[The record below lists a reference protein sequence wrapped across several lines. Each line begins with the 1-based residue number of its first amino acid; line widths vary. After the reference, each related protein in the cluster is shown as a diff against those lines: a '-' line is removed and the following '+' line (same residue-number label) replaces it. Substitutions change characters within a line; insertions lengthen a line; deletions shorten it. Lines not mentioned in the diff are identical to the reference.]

1 MGRRESPVTAVV
13 GDLSTR
19 QLVILW
25 GVLAGALILRTV
37 SLDWGLPP
45 TDPITSSSGIRSSY
59 AFDEAPALHALA
71 QTNPAAGDID
81 PRRYVWG
88 TFHLQVVLATLEIAE
103 SIGVFREPWRQSFLE
118 MTPGEFE
125 RVYVVSRL
133 PSAGIDVLTVFLV
146 YLLGRRL
153 AGIAAGLWAGAI
165 YAVAPGAIVHATQLR
180 VDVSATMLVALT
192 CLFALNRER
201 LISLGVVAGL
211 AISAKYSVAPMA
223 LAIVAWRLW
232 HGSSR
237 QDMAAVGL
245 GAATGFLIGE
255 PVILTNGAEV
265 LRQLLGQLSSNVET
279 PEALRISAGLKLLEV
294 LHGLAR
300 FSLTLPAAVFAA
312 LGLYG
317 LGRRRGFEGW
327 LIPIAVAVGWLS
339 ILPLTWPLMRYH
351 LPLVPLCA
359 LAAGLAIA
367 NLRRSEAFGTLALV
381 FALAGSIAQI
391 RYMLA
396 PHTANLA
403 ISMLH
408 KVARPGGEVAR
419 IMPEMPPLPVDLYPM
434 GPNPLLDDLRPAR
447 PEWVILADLPV
458 VNYPQPN
465 LDYLAEHYQRIAVFR
480 SRRLFWWATLGEKYS
495 PHDWKY
501 SHPELTLF
509 RRGDGPATE

>member
-1 MGRRESPVTAVV
+1 MTSAV

-25 GVLAGALILRTV
+25 GVLSGALILRT
-37 SLDWGLPP
+37 LTLGWGLPP

-59 AFDEAPALHALA
+59 AFDEAPVLHSLA

-81 PRRYVWG
+81 PRRYLWG

-103 SIGVFREPWRQSFLE
+103 SVGVFREPWRQSFLE

-125 RVYVVSRL
+125 RVYIVSRL

-153 AGIAAGLWAGAI
+153 AGISAGLWASAI
-165 YAVAPGAIVHATQLR
+165 YAAAPGAIIQATQLR
-180 VDVSATMLVALT
+180 VDVSAAMLIAAT
-192 CLFALNRER
+192 CLLALNPKRVAA
-201 LISLGVVAGL
+201 LGVVEGL
-211 AISAKYSVAPMA
+211 AISAKYSVAPIA
-223 LAIVAWRLW
+223 LAIVGWRLW
-232 HGSSR
+232 HGASR
-237 QDMAAVGL
+237 RDLAAVGIGSL
-245 GAATGFLIGE
+245 AGFLIGE
-255 PVILTNGAEV
+255 PVIVTNGVEV
-265 LRQLLGQLSSNVET
+265 FRQILGQLGNNIDT
-279 PEALRISAGLKLLEV
+279 PAAVRVSAGTLLFQV

-300 FSLTLPAAVFAA
+300 FSLTLPSAV
-312 LGLYG
+312 LGAIGLWQ

-327 LIPIAVAVGWLS
+327 LLPIAVVVGWLS
-339 ILPLTWPLMRYH
+339 ILPLNWPLMRYH
-351 LPLVPLCA
+351 LPIVPLFA
-359 LAAGLAIA
+359 VAAGLAIA
-367 NLRRSEAFGTLALV
+367 SLRRSEAFGAVALV
-381 FALAGSIAQI
+381 VALAGSIAQI

-447 PEWVILADLPV
+447 SEWVVLTDLPIV
-458 VNYPQPN
+458 DYPQGN
-465 LDYLAEHYQRIAVFR
+465 LDYLAEDYQRIAVFR

-501 SHPELTLF
+501 THPELSLF
-509 RRGDGPATE
+509 RRRESFIAE